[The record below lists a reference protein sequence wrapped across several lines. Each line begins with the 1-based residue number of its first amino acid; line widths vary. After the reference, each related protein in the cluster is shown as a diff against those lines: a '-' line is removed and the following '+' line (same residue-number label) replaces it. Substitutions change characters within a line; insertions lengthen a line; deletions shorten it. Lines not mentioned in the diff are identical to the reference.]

1 MKLIF
6 EDAQS
11 DRKQQLDFEKS
22 LYKITEKYDF
32 SIGRIITQLGYI
44 YAEIIGNEDTIYN
57 IGKITLECNYEE
69 YKTYPISL
77 TIERSDGDEDTWYC
91 TTFREALDYV
101 DRWLHDEYDWFN

>member
-1 MKLIF
+1 MKLMF
-6 EDAQS
+6 EDSQS

-57 IGKITLECNYEE
+57 IGKITLGCDYEE
-69 YKTYPISL
+69 YKNYPISL
-77 TIERSDGDEDTWYC
+77 TIEHSDGDEDTWYC